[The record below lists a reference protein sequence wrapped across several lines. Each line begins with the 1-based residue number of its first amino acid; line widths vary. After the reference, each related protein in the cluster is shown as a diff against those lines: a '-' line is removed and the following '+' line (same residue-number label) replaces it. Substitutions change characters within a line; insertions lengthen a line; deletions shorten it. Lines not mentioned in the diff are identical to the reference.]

1 MLSPTP
7 ALHQILSSCHLEALV
22 HGNLTAD
29 EARTLAQS
37 AADAL
42 GPGCCMAVGERSRER
57 CVSLPQGAE
66 LVHREKAK
74 NAEEENAAIECYFQV
89 RRGAAGARHAWPKS
103 VERRGFDAGQGIQR
117 TKTSP
122 NLVVHPCH
130 MW

>member
-1 MLSPTP
+1 MFHAPLPIP
-7 ALHQILSSCHLEALV
+7 PLHQILFSCHLEALV

-29 EARTLAQS
+29 EARTLAQN

-42 GPGCCMAVGERSRER
+42 GPGCCMAAEERSREC

-89 RRGAAGARHAWPKS
+89 RRGATRTRRAWPKS
-103 VERRGFDAGQGIQR
+103 VERKGFDAG
-117 TKTSP
+117 
-122 NLVVHPCH
+122 
-130 MW
+130 

>member
-42 GPGCCMAVGERSRER
+42 GPGCCMAG

-89 RRGAAGARHAWPKS
+89 RRGAAGARRAWPKS

-122 NLVVHPCH
+122 NL
-130 MW
+130 